1 MFVRRRCCCV
11 APFVVPACCCGC
23 HAVPCVALS
32 TLACRHALRVAGR
45 GARLVVPHRRALVL
59 VRLRTAGCRVLR
71 RLRLRRCRPRVRA
84 VRVCRCN
91 SMPGYCYCYGSPSY
105 LWHAS
110 PRAPRRVCVPPPP
123 PVAAP
128 LFVAALWVLPP
139 LCAPRPC
146 GAGCVWRPLCA
157 CPVCAPGCVPSCV
170 SWCAWHLATP
180 LHVAFHA
187 AVPTAVCTQGLCRG
201 QPHRT

>member
-11 APFVVPACCCGC
+11 APCVVSACCCGC

-71 RLRLRRCRPRVRA
+71 RLRLRRRRPRVRA
-84 VRVCRCN
+84 ARVCHCN
-91 SMPGYCYCYGSPSY
+91 SMQGCCYCYGSPSY

-110 PRAPRRVCVPPPP
+110 SRAPRRVCVPPPP
-123 PVAAP
+123 LPWRHCSFQRCGCCSPCARRF
-128 LFVAALWVLPP
+128 LAALVVCGSPCVPAPCARRASCPAALLGALGIWLRPPMWRSTQQLPP
-139 LCAPRPC
+139 PCAPR
-146 GAGCVWRPLCA
+146 
-157 CPVCAPGCVPSCV
+157 S
-170 SWCAWHLATP
+170 
-180 LHVAFHA
+180 
-187 AVPTAVCTQGLCRG
+187 
-201 QPHRT
+201 